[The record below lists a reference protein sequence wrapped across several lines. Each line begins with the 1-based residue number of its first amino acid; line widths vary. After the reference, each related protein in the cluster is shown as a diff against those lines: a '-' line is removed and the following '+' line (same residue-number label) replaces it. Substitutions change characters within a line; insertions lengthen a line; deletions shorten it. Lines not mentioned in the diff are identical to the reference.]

1 MSDLIL
7 NMLILSFLLVLASS
21 GTTSATSKPSP
32 RTLSTSSSFCRYFSL
47 RLPANETT
55 VAGKDLEWCPQ
66 NHVPDSQFK
75 LQLRL

>member
-7 NMLILSFLLVLASS
+7 NMLILSFLLMLASS

-32 RTLSTSSSFCRYFSL
+32 RTLSNSSFYRYLSS

-66 NHVPDSQFK
+66 SHVPDSQFK